1 MREIIKQVTVSELY
15 DILLKKSKKPVS
27 REDFL
32 FQLMNSFLLSPA
44 LELRFHD
51 REKASIDLIYVLKH
65 QEIAKALEEKK
76 NAQKKTLA

>member
-1 MREIIKQVTVSELY
+1 MREVIKQVTVKELY
-15 DILLKKSKKPVS
+15 DILQAKSKKPVS

-51 REKASIDLIYVLKH
+51 REKANIDLIYVLKH
-65 QEIAKALEEKK
+65 SEIANALEPE
-76 NAQKKTLA
+76 QKPPAPRS